1 MKKNAIWTP
10 SETMIR
16 RELTDA
22 KRGPDYY
29 QKAMRLAEETGEDFL
44 DEDDIAH
51 REPGR
56 PLLPGEISSEKLGL
70 GETALEN
77 RGMKLNEAKKQKR
90 EILARER
97 AAELESEAQKLGSL
111 GSTFKEL
118 FSKPPGPAIQSPLSM
133 PVCLRVK
140 ILPRI
145 RVRSQKTPRSLPRRK
160 GSETRHLNQSC
171 LLNRLNLLLHH
182 PNPP

>member
-29 QKAMRLAEETGEDFL
+29 QKAMSLAEETGEDFL

-56 PLLPGEISSEKLGL
+56 ALLPGEISSEKLGT
-70 GETALEN
+70 GRDGT
-77 RGMKLNEAKKQKR
+77 
-90 EILARER
+90 
-97 AAELESEAQKLGSL
+97 
-111 GSTFKEL
+111 
-118 FSKPPGPAIQSPLSM
+118 
-133 PVCLRVK
+133 
-140 ILPRI
+140 
-145 RVRSQKTPRSLPRRK
+145 
-160 GSETRHLNQSC
+160 
-171 LLNRLNLLLHH
+171 
-182 PNPP
+182 